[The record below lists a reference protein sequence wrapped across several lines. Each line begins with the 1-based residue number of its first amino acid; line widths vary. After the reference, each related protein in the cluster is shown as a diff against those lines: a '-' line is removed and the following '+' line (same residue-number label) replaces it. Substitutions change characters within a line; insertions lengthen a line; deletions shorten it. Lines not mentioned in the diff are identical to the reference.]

1 MSKYYVLFNPLAGNG
16 TGRDETIKLVNE
28 PSLRDSE
35 LIFTDMTELGGYRD
49 FFASISPD
57 DKIIL
62 SGGDGTINRFIN
74 ATSDIDIKNEI
85 YYYATGTG
93 NDFVFEL
100 GKKKGD
106 APFLLN
112 PYIENLPTVTV
123 LGHSY
128 KFLNGVG
135 YGIDGY
141 CCEEGDKLREK
152 TDKPINYAG
161 IAIKGLLF
169 HFKPRVATITV
180 DGEKYTYKKTWIAPT
195 MKGKCY
201 GGGMIMAPAQD
212 RLAEDGTVSAIAFHG
227 AGKLKTLMVFPSI
240 FKGQH
245 VKHKNMAA
253 IHKGHEI
260 TVEFDRPTA
269 LQIDGETVVGV
280 TKYTVST
287 GKTADKED
295 KISTASRN

>member
-16 TGRDETIKLVNE
+16 KGRDETIKLVNE
-28 PSLRDSE
+28 PSLQDSE
-35 LIFTDMTELGGYRD
+35 LIFTDMTKLGGYKD
-49 FFASISPD
+49 FFASLSPE

-62 SGGDGTINRFIN
+62 SGGDGTINRFVN
-74 ATSDIDIKNEI
+74 DTSSIDIKNEI

-100 GKKKGD
+100 GKKKGET
-106 APFLLN
+106 PFLLN

-123 LGHSY
+123 HGHSY

-141 CCEEGDKLREK
+141 CCEEGDKLRAK

-180 DGEKYTYKKTWIAPT
+180 DGQKYTYKKTWIAPT

-201 GGGMIMAPAQD
+201 GGGMIMAPDQD
-212 RLAEDGTVSAIAFHG
+212 RLAEDGMVSAIAFHG
-227 AGKLKTLMVFPSI
+227 AGKIKTLIVFPSI
-240 FKGQH
+240 FKGEH
-245 VKHKNMAA
+245 VKHKNMVA

-287 GKTADKED
+287 GKTANK
-295 KISTASRN
+295 KALAI

>member
-16 TGRDETIKLVNE
+16 KGRDETIKLVNE
-28 PSLRDSE
+28 PSLQDSE
-35 LIFTDMTELGGYRD
+35 LIFTDMTKLGGYKD
-49 FFASISPD
+49 FFASLSPE

-62 SGGDGTINRFIN
+62 SGGDGTINRFVN
-74 ATSDIDIKNEI
+74 DTSSIDIKNEI

-100 GKKKGD
+100 GKKKGET
-106 APFLLN
+106 PFLLN

-123 LGHSY
+123 HGHSY

-141 CCEEGDKLREK
+141 CCEEGDKLRAK
-152 TDKPINYAG
+152 TDKSINYAG

-180 DGEKYTYKKTWIAPT
+180 DGQKYTYKKTWIAPT

-201 GGGMIMAPAQD
+201 GGGMIMAPDQD
-212 RLAEDGTVSAIAFHG
+212 RLAEDGMVSAIAFHG
-227 AGKLKTLMVFPSI
+227 AGKIKTLIVFPSI
-240 FKGQH
+240 FKGEH
-245 VKHKNMAA
+245 VKHKNMVA

-287 GKTADKED
+287 GKTANK
-295 KISTASRN
+295 KALAI

>member
-1 MSKYYVLFNPLAGNG
+1 MMSKYYVLFNPLAGNG
-16 TGRDETIKLVNE
+16 TGKAETYKLKDE
-28 PSLRDSE
+28 PSLNDCE
-35 LIFTDMTELGGYRD
+35 LIFTDLTAFGGYEE
-49 FFASISPD
+49 FFASISAE

-62 SGGDGTINRFIN
+62 SGGDGTINRFVN
-74 ATSDIDIKNEI
+74 DTANIDIKNEI

-106 APFLLN
+106 APFLLT
-112 PYIENLPTVTV
+112 PYIKDLPTVTV
-123 LGHSY
+123 NGRSY
-128 KFLNGVG
+128 KFLNGIG
-135 YGIDGY
+135 FGIDGY

-152 TDKPINYAG
+152 SDKPINYAG

-180 DGEKYTYKKTWIAPT
+180 DGKKYTYKKTWIAPT

-201 GGGMIMAPAQD
+201 GGGMIMAPEQN
-212 RLAEDGTVSAIAFHG
+212 RLSAEGEVSAMALHG

-240 FKGQH
+240 FKGEH
-245 VKHKNMAA
+245 TKHTEMVAV
-253 IHKGHEI
+253 HKGHEI
-260 TVEFDRPTA
+260 KVEFNMPTA

-280 TKYTVST
+280 TEYTVST
-287 GKTADKED
+287 GKTAKKKTEA
-295 KISTASRN
+295 TASAI

>member
-16 TGRDETIKLVNE
+16 SGRDETIKLVNE
-28 PSLRDSE
+28 TSLQDSE
-35 LIFTDMTELGGYRD
+35 LIFTDMTELGGYKD

-62 SGGDGTINRFIN
+62 SGGDGTINRFVN
-74 ATSDIDIKNEI
+74 DTANIDIKNEI

-106 APFLLN
+106 TPFLLN
-112 PYIENLPTVTV
+112 PYIEDLPTVTV
-123 LGHSY
+123 HGHSY

-152 TDKPINYAG
+152 THKPINYSG

-180 DGEKYTYKKTWIAPT
+180 DGQKYTYKKTWIAPT

-201 GGGMIMAPAQD
+201 GGGMIMAPDQD
-212 RLAEDGTVSAIAFHG
+212 RLAEDGMVSAIAFHG
-227 AGKLKTLMVFPSI
+227 AGKIKTLMVFPSI
-240 FKGQH
+240 FKGEH
-245 VKHKNMAA
+245 VKHKNMVA
-253 IHKGHEI
+253 IHRGHEI

-287 GKTADKED
+287 GKKANK
-295 KISTASRN
+295 KVGAAASAI

>member
-1 MSKYYVLFNPLAGNG
+1 MSKYYVLFNPLAGNN
-16 TGRDETIKLVNE
+16 TGRDETVKLTKE
-28 PSLRDSE
+28 ASLQEHE
-35 LIFTDMTELGGYRD
+35 LIFTDMTTLSSYKD
-49 FFASISPD
+49 FFEMLSAD

-62 SGGDGTINRFIN
+62 SGGDGTINRFVN
-74 ATSDIDIKNEI
+74 DIGDIRIENEI

-100 GKKKGD
+100 GKKKGET
-106 APFLLN
+106 PFLLN
-112 PYIENLPTVTV
+112 KYIKDRPTVTV
-123 LGHSY
+123 NGKSY

-141 CCEEGDKLREK
+141 CCEEGDKLRGK

-180 DGEKYTYKKTWIAPT
+180 DGKKYTYKKTWIAPT

-201 GGGMIMAPAQD
+201 GGGMIMAPQQD
-212 RLAEDGTVSAIAFHG
+212 RLAEDGMVSAMALHG

-240 FKGQH
+240 FKGEH
-245 VKHKNMAA
+245 VKHKEMVA
-253 IHKGHEI
+253 IHRGHEI
-260 TVEFDRPTA
+260 TVEFNMPTA
-269 LQIDGETVVGV
+269 LQIDGETIVGV
-280 TKYTVST
+280 TSYSVST
-287 GKTADKED
+287 GKKAKTEATETVT
-295 KISTASRN
+295 SV

>member
-16 TGRDETIKLVNE
+16 KGRDETIKLVNE
-28 PSLRDSE
+28 PSLQDSE
-35 LIFTDMTELGGYRD
+35 LIFTDMTKLGGYKD
-49 FFASISPD
+49 FFASLSPE

-62 SGGDGTINRFIN
+62 SGGDGTINRFVN
-74 ATSDIDIKNEI
+74 DTSSIDIKNEI

-100 GKKKGD
+100 GKKKGET
-106 APFLLN
+106 PFLLN

-123 LGHSY
+123 HGHSY

-141 CCEEGDKLREK
+141 CCEEGDKLRAK

-180 DGEKYTYKKTWIAPT
+180 DGQKYTYKKTWIAPT

-201 GGGMIMAPAQD
+201 GGGMIMAPDQD
-212 RLAEDGTVSAIAFHG
+212 RLAEDGMVSAIAFHG
-227 AGKLKTLMVFPSI
+227 AGKIKTLIVFPSI
-240 FKGQH
+240 FKGEH
-245 VKHKNMAA
+245 VKHKNMVA

-287 GKTADKED
+287 GKTANKKEEVL
-295 KISTASRN
+295 A